1 MNNTKSQELLKTPL
15 HSLHCEL
22 GARLVPFAGYEMPVQ
37 YPAGI
42 RKEHEHTRKN
52 ASLFDISH
60 MGQIKLYGNDIGS
73 VLEQL
78 VPGEISELREYRQRY
93 TVFTNETGGIR
104 DDLMITKLPDCFF
117 LVVNAACKQADF
129 DYLRENLTSK
139 YEINW
144 IKAALIAVQGPL
156 APQVLGQLQ
165 PELAHMPFLS
175 AIETSIDGIT
185 CLIHRCG
192 YTGEDGYEI
201 SVSNE
206 EAEPLVRLLLRDE
219 RLAPA
224 GLGARDSLR
233 LEAGLC
239 LYGHDLDE
247 TITPV
252 EADLNWIIAK
262 KYRVEPCV
270 EASFPGAN
278 IIMSQL
284 HSGPTRIRRGF
295 LPESRIPVRE
305 GTSIMNSEGQKI
317 GIITS
322 GGYGQ
327 TIGKPVCMGYIDMKN
342 DSSNDYNVEIRN
354 QKISLVNVALPFVN
368 HRYYK

>member
-1 MNNTKSQELLKTPL
+1 MNNTKSQILLKTPL
-15 HSLHCEL
+15 HSLHLEL

-37 YPAGI
+37 YSAGI
-42 RKEHEHTRKN
+42 RKEHEHTRKS

-60 MGQIKLYGNDIGS
+60 MGQIKLYGNDIES

-78 VPGEISELREYRQRY
+78 VPGEIKDLQEYRQRY
-93 TVFTNETGGIR
+93 TVFTNESGGIL
-104 DDLMITKLPDCFF
+104 DDLMVTKLPDCFF

-129 DYLRENLTSK
+129 DYLREKFSSK
-139 YEINW
+139 YDINW
-144 IKAALIAVQGPL
+144 INAALIAVQGPL
-156 APQVLGQLQ
+156 APQVMAKLQ
-165 PELAHMPFLS
+165 PELAQMPFLS
-175 AIETSIDGIT
+175 AIQTSIEGIS

-206 EAEPLVRLLLRDE
+206 EAQTLTKILLRDE
-219 RLAPA
+219 SLEPA

-239 LYGHDLDE
+239 LYGHDLDH
-247 TITPV
+247 TTTPV
-252 EADLNWIIAK
+252 EADLNWIIAR
-262 KYRVEPCV
+262 KYRLKPQI
-270 EASFPGAN
+270 EASFPGAKT
-278 IIMSQL
+278 IMSQL
-284 HSGPTRIRRGF
+284 DSGPNRIRRGF

-305 GTSIMNSEGQKI
+305 ETLIINSEGRKI

-327 TIGKPVCMGYIDMKN
+327 SIGKPVCMGYIDTKYD
-342 DSSNDYNVEIRN
+342 DSDDYNVEIRN
-354 QKISLVNVALPFVN
+354 QKISLTKVALPFVN